1 MNNPEKNIPRVLIAV
16 MVSVTILDTLMM
28 AVAVGLAGTKLGG
41 YSTPLANALGT
52 TIGKWG
58 YSIIIFG
65 MLVSIFGV
73 AFSASFNTPSLIA
86 SLANEHGILPK
97 FVGKKNRHDAP
108 WVGIVLTSVLS
119 ALFSTQSYLFLVSCT
134 VLASFIQYVPTIL
147 AVVKFEHTNQY
158 PTHGFKLPGKY
169 LIPGLALLVSCY
181 MVTNF
186 TSKTLLLGTVIAV
199 LAAVA
204 YFFIKGDRKYEE
216 KHEKWLKELQAEGQK
231 LK

>member
-1 MNNPEKNIPRVLIAV
+1 
-16 MVSVTILDTLMM
+16 
-28 AVAVGLAGTKLGG
+28 
-41 YSTPLANALGT
+41 
-52 TIGKWG
+52 
-58 YSIIIFG
+58 

-86 SLANEHGILPK
+86 SLANEHGMLPK

-186 TSKTLLLGTVIAV
+186 ISKTLLLGTVIAV